1 MNSGGSMSAGQ
12 PTVDSESNRR
22 YPLSGITVL
31 DLSHVYNG
39 PYATFLMAMAGACV
53 IKIEP
58 LTGEHLRSRGDLGGA
73 ALPFAMLNSNK
84 KPVTLN
90 LKTEKGRELLREMVA
105 RADILVENFAPGVMD
120 RLGVGPADLHKI
132 NPRLIYGSS
141 SGYGKD
147 GPYRDYPAMDLV
159 MQAMCG
165 VINSTGYPD
174 QPPVKSGAAICDFMA
189 GIHLYAAIMTA
200 LYERERTGKGR
211 VVEVSM
217 QDATYASLASNLGMV
232 HARGPAAPARTGNR
246 HGGLG
251 ISPYNVYAT
260 KDGYVVLN
268 CPGDHHFRA
277 VLDVMGRPDLKED
290 PRFLTRS
297 SRVVNFAAVDELIE
311 SWTKTLTKNEVARR
325 MLAEKVPCAPVRD
338 LTEVMHDENM
348 HARGSLQWIDHP
360 ELGRV
365 VLPHSPL
372 IFEGTE
378 RRPIEP
384 SLPLGA
390 ANDVVFGDWLG
401 HSKEELAAYKAEGFI

>member
-1 MNSGGSMSAGQ
+1 MLDTRLSGEAHKWSHGDQ
-12 PTVDSESNRR
+12 H
-22 YPLSGITVL
+22 YPLAGITVI

-39 PYATFLMAMAGACV
+39 PYATFLMAMAGAEV
-53 IKIEP
+53 IKVEP
-58 LTGEHLRSRGDLGGA
+58 RGGEHLRSRGDMGGA
-73 ALPFAMLNSNK
+73 DLPFAMLNSNK
-84 KPVTLN
+84 KSVTLN
-90 LKTEKGRELLREMVA
+90 LKTEKGRDLLRELVS
-105 RADILVENFAPGVMD
+105 RADILVENFAPGVTD
-120 RLGVGPADLHKI
+120 RLSVGPSDLLKI

-159 MQAMCG
+159 VQAMSG
-165 VINSTGYPD
+165 VMNSTGFPD
-174 QPPVKSGAAICDFMA
+174 QPPVKSGAALCDFSA
-189 GIHLYAAIMTA
+189 GIHLYAAILTA

-217 QDATYASLASNLGMV
+217 QDAIYASLASNYGML
-232 HARGPAAPARTGNR
+232 HARGAAAPARTANR

-251 ISPYNVYAT
+251 ISPYNAYPT
-260 KDGYVVLN
+260 LDGYVVLN

-277 VLDVMGRPDLKED
+277 LLDAMGRSDLSED

-297 SRVVNFAAVDELIE
+297 TRVANVDAVDELIE

-325 MLAEKVPCAPVRD
+325 MLAASVPCAPVRD
-338 LTEVMHDENM
+338 LSEVMNDENM

-360 ELGRV
+360 DLGRV

-372 IFEGTE
+372 VFEGTE

-390 ANDVVFGDWLG
+390 SNDAVFGKLLG
-401 HSKEELAAYKAEGFI
+401 HSDDEVKAYEKEGVI

>member
-1 MNSGGSMSAGQ
+1 MRDSAAAEQGRQ
-12 PTVDSESNRR
+12 GAAGDRH
-22 YPLSGITVL
+22 YPLVGITVV
-31 DLSHVYNG
+31 DMSHVYNG
-39 PYATFLMAMAGACV
+39 PYAAFLMAMAGAEV
-53 IKIEP
+53 IKVEP
-58 LTGEHLRSRGDLGGA
+58 RGGEHLRSRGDMGGA

-84 KPVTLN
+84 KSVTLN
-90 LKTEKGRELLREMVA
+90 LKTEAGRNLLRELVA
-105 RADILVENFAPGVMD
+105 RADILVENFAPGVTD
-120 RLGVGPADLHKI
+120 RLGIGPADLHKI

-165 VINSTGYPD
+165 VMNSTGFPD
-174 QPPVKSGAAICDFMA
+174 QPPVKSGAAVCDFSA

-217 QDATYASLASNLGMV
+217 QDAIYASLASNYGML
-232 HARGPAAPARTGNR
+232 HARGAAAPARTGNR

-251 ISPYNVYAT
+251 ISPYNAYPT
-260 KDGYVVLN
+260 SDGYVVLN

-277 VLDVMGRPDLKED
+277 LLDVMGRSDLKED

-297 SRVVNFAAVDELIE
+297 TRVANFAAVDELIE
-311 SWTKTLTKNEVARR
+311 GWTKTLSKDEIARR
-325 MLAEKVPCAPVRD
+325 MLAAGVPCAPVRD
-338 LTEVMHDENM
+338 LSEVMHDENM
-348 HARGSLQWIDHP
+348 HARGSLQWIEHP
-360 ELGRV
+360 DLGRV

-372 IFEGTE
+372 VFEGTE
-378 RRPIEP
+378 RRPLEP

-390 ANDVVFGDWLG
+390 SNAEVFGKWLG
-401 HSKEELAAYKAEGFI
+401 HSEDELATYQAEGVI